1 MGTDL
6 GAKLAV
12 KQVDEMILVGRVSGL
27 FGVRGWVR
35 LHSDTE
41 PRENILSYSPLYLE
55 REGQWQVVKI
65 MDGRKQG
72 KAVVARLGECADR
85 DAAALLLGA
94 RIAIKREQ
102 LRETEA
108 GEYYWRDLLGLKV
121 LTLEN
126 VELGVITQMMETG
139 ANDVLVV
146 RAEEDGQ
153 ERLIPFIQGDV
164 ISEIDLE
171 QGRMTVD
178 WDPEF

>member
-1 MGTDL
+1 LGIDL
-6 GAKLAV
+6 GV
-12 KQVDEMILVGRVSGL
+12 KQTDEMILVGRVSGL

-55 REGQWQVVKI
+55 REGQWQAVEV
-65 MDGRKQG
+65 MGGRKQG
-72 KAVVARLGECADR
+72 KAVVAQLGECTDR
-85 DAAALLLGA
+85 DAAALLVGA
-94 RIAIKREQ
+94 RIAIRQEQ
-102 LRETEA
+102 LRDTED

-121 LTLEN
+121 ITLEK
-126 VELGVITQMMETG
+126 VELGLITRMMETG
-139 ANDVLVV
+139 ANDVIVV

-153 ERLIPFIQGDV
+153 ERLLPFIQGDV
-164 ISEIDLE
+164 IKEIDLE

>member
-1 MGTDL
+1 MGIDL
-6 GAKLAV
+6 GV
-12 KQVDEMILVGRVSGL
+12 KQTDEMILVGRVSGL

-55 REGQWQVVKI
+55 REGQWQAVEV
-65 MDGRKQG
+65 MGGRKQG
-72 KAVVARLGECADR
+72 KAVVAQLGECTDR
-85 DAAALLLGA
+85 DAAALLVGA
-94 RIAIKREQ
+94 RIAIRQEQ
-102 LRETEA
+102 LRDTED

-121 LTLEN
+121 ITLEK
-126 VELGVITQMMETG
+126 VELGLITRMMETG
-139 ANDVLVV
+139 ANDVIVV

-153 ERLIPFIQGDV
+153 ERLLPFIQGDV
-164 ISEIDLE
+164 IKEIDLE